1 MVMSLLYTLWGWI
14 KANLRLKKCL
24 VMEADEG
31 QITFQYKG
39 KTYLRDK
46 FVLLTAQSIAD
57 LKKGQIEQLISD
69 MERNLPK
76 SKNPDYDQA
85 LLDAYTVAYQKQ
97 CNKKSTFAEIM
108 EQWNKTE

>member
-24 VMEADEG
+24 VMEADKG

-57 LKKGQIEQLISD
+57 LKKGQIEQLINSQD
-69 MERNLPK
+69 RLQNIFILRSRSNGKIDIP
-76 SKNPDYDQA
+76 
-85 LLDAYTVAYQKQ
+85 
-97 CNKKSTFAEIM
+97 IG
-108 EQWNKTE
+108 